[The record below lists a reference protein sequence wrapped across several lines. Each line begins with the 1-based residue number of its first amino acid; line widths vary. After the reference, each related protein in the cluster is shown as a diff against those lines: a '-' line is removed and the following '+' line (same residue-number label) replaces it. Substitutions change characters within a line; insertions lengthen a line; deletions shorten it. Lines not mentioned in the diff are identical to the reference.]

1 MRLIWNVWS
10 DFHSNSILSFLVR
23 DWENERP
30 LKIIITKYHIAFYFK
45 LMVAVFQSIQS
56 MLFYFKGLED
66 KEQNLT
72 RRISA
77 SDILS
82 EKVRSS
88 FLELGVSVRL
98 ILILLCSVLLKED
111 SVLFSILF
119 LYIISFIITSIW
131 T

>member
-23 DWENERP
+23 DCENERP
-30 LKIIITKYHIAFYFK
+30 LKIIIYIYHIAFYFK